1 MWYNPLMKIA
11 VVGGGFTGLA
21 ASYELTKRG
30 HNVTLF
36 EKDNVLG
43 GLAHGF
49 RQPHWDW
56 HLEYAYHHFFTN
68 DTALITVARELGLS
82 DKLLTLRPVT
92 ATLWN
97 GHMYALD
104 SPQSLL
110 LFPGLP
116 MVDRLRTGAL
126 LATLK
131 LNPFWRPLE
140 AYLASNLFRAVGGRE
155 AWKTIWEPLMVGKF
169 SSYANRVQAAWLW
182 ARVKK
187 RTASLGYFEGGF
199 HVLVAAFEKAIK
211 SQNGT
216 IYTSAIIASIRKEGG
231 RIRVIPDKTFHLP
244 VSQQFFDRVLLT
256 VPTAIATALMPQI
269 PSSYVKSLL
278 TIPHLHA
285 QTIILETDTPIL
297 KNVYWLNITDRSF
310 PFLAAVAHT
319 NLVDKKHYG
328 GHHLTYF
335 GNYLPL
341 GHPYLSFSKDK
352 LLRTFLPFIRRL
364 LGGTR
369 MKIHNSFSFVGPF
382 AQPVHERYYSKKI
395 PSMATPIAG
404 VFLANMDFVVPWDR
418 GTNYAVELGQKAAR
432 TILASEQNL

>member
-1 MWYNPLMKIA
+1 MKIA
-11 VVGGGFTGLA
+11 VVGGGFTGLTA
-21 ASYELTKRG
+21 AYELAKRG

-49 RQPHWDW
+49 RQPEWDW
-56 HLEYAYHHFFTN
+56 HLEFAYHHFFTN
-68 DTALITVARELGLS
+68 DQALLSIARGLGLN

-97 GHMYALD
+97 GRMYPLD

-116 MVDRLRTGAL
+116 IVDRLRTGAL
-126 LATLK
+126 LAALK

-187 RTASLGYFEGGF
+187 RTPSLGYVEGGF
-199 HVLVAAFEKAIK
+199 HTLVTALKNAIQT
-211 SQNGT
+211 QNGIICT
-216 IYTSAIIASIRKEGG
+216 NAAIASLRKDGPYV
-231 RIRVIPDKTFHLP
+231 RVIPGSGFRIPASRLR
-244 VSQQFFDRVLLT
+244 FDRVLLT
-256 VPTAIATALMPQI
+256 VPTAIATTLMPQI
-269 PSSYVKSLL
+269 PSSYVKSLR

-285 QTIILETDTPIL
+285 QTLILETDAPIL
-297 KNVYWLNITDRSF
+297 KHVYWLNITDRSF

-335 GNYLPL
+335 GNYLPP

-364 LGGTR
+364 SGSTR
-369 MKIHNSFSFVGPF
+369 MKIYNTFSFVGPF
-382 AQPVHERYYSKKI
+382 AQPVHERFYSRKI
-395 PSMATPIAG
+395 PTMATPIPR

-418 GTNYAVELGQKAAR
+418 GTNYAIELGQKAAK
-432 TILASEQNL
+432 TILASDKSYEKTHF